1 MEDFEMEYFKASEI
15 ESSTQRPKRLHNSTL
30 PNKPVSNKR
39 KKLQPMSKD
48 KQQETNIAIQASKIK
63 HQENNLLRFAVTNQ
77 EKINSN
83 AESTNQQEST
93 NKVSES
99 IVQTDQ
105 QKNSD
110 KNLNFT
116 IAHGSLQTKQQGPNN
131 IINSVSLRTDNQT
144 TTSLTKP
151 QVSSKANQSKTS
163 TQDHSQINQN
173 KISLTIKQIKISL
186 DQQRNGITRVPSPT
200 TVPHNAVQTTSN
212 KPKRIQLSLKS
223 NQNDFYAVANTNA
236 TKQHAQNCSECNK
249 PGYTSSVKNDAPSIQ
264 TNPSCLVLCQR
275 CPFACHLVCL
285 KEKSIFDLSKFL
297 CPNCAPLLECIGC
310 KRHVVSKKTD
320 GETHPKCLDCT
331 RYGDLQVENI
341 LALRKE
347 KSEVLIK
354 WKGKSFRH
362 VSWIPFDWTQKMW
375 KNKLFVYETTYGLKD
390 TTSKDGR
397 FFPVEW
403 TKVERIL
410 KVRWEGQKVTKI
422 FAVYQD
428 TNYKDGNHENNKFII
443 D

>member
-1 MEDFEMEYFKASEI
+1 MDAFKTIPKKDLFAKYKPVKKIAKQKWRFKPSISCIVKRETSDTGKVSYCVKLLNNEIAYISANRLRKSYYQLMEDFEMEYFKASEI

-275 CPFACHLVCL
+275 CPFACHL
-285 KEKSIFDLSKFL
+285 
-297 CPNCAPLLECIGC
+297 
-310 KRHVVSKKTD
+310 
-320 GETHPKCLDCT
+320 
-331 RYGDLQVENI
+331 
-341 LALRKE
+341 
-347 KSEVLIK
+347 
-354 WKGKSFRH
+354 
-362 VSWIPFDWTQKMW
+362 
-375 KNKLFVYETTYGLKD
+375 
-390 TTSKDGR
+390 
-397 FFPVEW
+397 
-403 TKVERIL
+403 
-410 KVRWEGQKVTKI
+410 
-422 FAVYQD
+422 
-428 TNYKDGNHENNKFII
+428 
-443 D
+443 